1 MISEDF
7 DCWESPNQLKLGFHD
22 SKHRLVKLSSLGPLP
37 LQKCVNNKIKNI
49 SSRKVFKEHQTNFLN
64 QYLQKSRHFTSA
76 HFWVILKNNIVFD
89 NF

>member
-1 MISEDF
+1 MSKSAKIMISQ
-7 DCWESPNQLKLGFHD
+7 NRN
-22 SKHRLVKLSSLGPLP
+22 RLVNFSSFGPVPSLE
-37 LQKCVNNKIKNI
+37 CVNDKIKNI

-89 NF
+89 DF